1 MAKTTARI
9 VANYGH
15 QFLGLPLD
23 ARTDAPDAPFISL
36 VARGKKQGYAVGDVV
51 EVTLT
56 AHNQGAIE
64 KIHPRENMF
73 YRSEFNKQKNLAAN
87 IKQVAI
93 VCATEPAF
101 SEELLGRALICAEV
115 AQIPVV
121 IILNKIDVADKLPAA
136 RATMQLY
143 RDLGYTTVEI
153 STQDAASLRTHI
165 VPHLMG
171 QSTLLMGQSGMGKSS
186 LINALIPDAHI
197 KTREISSVLN
207 SGKHTTTFTRLFDC
221 DFDGQHSQIID
232 SPGFEQFGMAQFSL
246 SQIQHAMPEFVPY
259 LGTCKFHN
267 CSHEHEPQCAILAAL
282 EQGIISDKRHE
293 FYLRLIE
300 QLKYYDR
307 ALY

>member
-1 MAKTTARI
+1 MSKTTARI
-9 VANYGH
+9 IANYGH

-23 ARTDAPDAPFISL
+23 ARTDDADAPFISL
-36 VARGKKQGYAVGDVV
+36 VARGKKQGYAVGDIVD
-51 EVTLT
+51 VTVT
-56 AHNQGAIE
+56 ALNQGAIE
-64 KIHPRENMF
+64 KIHTRDNMF

-87 IKQVAI
+87 INQVAI
-93 VCATEPAF
+93 VCATSAQIKARPNNS
-101 SEELLGRALICAEV
+101 SEKAGSV
-115 AQIPVV
+115 AQIPVLIV
-121 IILNKIDVADKLPAA
+121 LNKIDVADKLEAA
-136 RATMQLY
+136 RATVQLY
-143 RDLGYTTVEI
+143 ADLGYTTIEI
-153 STQDAASLRTHI
+153 STKNVAGLDAEIIPKLA
-165 VPHLMG
+165 G
-171 QSTLLMGQSGMGKSS
+171 KSTLLMGQSGMGKSS

-246 SQIQHAMPEFVPY
+246 SQVQHAMPEFVPY
-259 LGTCKFHN
+259 LGSCKFHN
-267 CSHEHEPQCAILAAL
+267 CTHEHEPQCAILAAL
-282 EQGIISDKRHE
+282 EQGIISEKRHN